1 MARGRRNKDQQVG
14 DYRHEEARRRI
25 AFGAHEVLI
34 CDQEGK

>member
-1 MARGRRNKDQQVG
+1 MARGRNIKDQQVG

>member
-1 MARGRRNKDQQVG
+1 MAKRRGTKGQEVG